1 MGCGENVTSNSVS
14 ISPEVPSKLLV
25 LACAVMEKELLPFQ
39 NGRLDFRFLDYG
51 LHLTPGNLTRVLQE
65 EIDRITERAYGGIV
79 LGYGLCSNGVVGLRA
94 THHPLVIPRVH
105 DCISLFLGS
114 SDRYQEEAT
123 KHPGTYYLTPGWIEK
138 GETPISKYNAY
149 ARSYNEEIAGWVLHE
164 EMKHYTRILLIDTGI
179 SPMSPYR
186 EIARQNAEF
195 LKISFQEL
203 QGAPSLFQRLVT
215 GSWGK
220 EFLIVDKGQSIE
232 QEMFLGP

>member
-1 MGCGENVTSNSVS
+1 MASNNASFNRDA
-14 ISPEVPSKLLV
+14 PSKLLV
-25 LACAVMEKELLPFQ
+25 LACAVMERELLPFQ
-39 NGRLDFRFLDYG
+39 NGRVDFRFLDYG
-51 LHLTPGNLTRVLQE
+51 LHLTPGNLTKVLQR
-65 EIDRITERAYGGIV
+65 EIDQVPEGVYDGIV
-79 LGYGLCSNGVVGLRA
+79 LGYGLCSNGVVGLQA
-94 THHPLVIPRVH
+94 INHPLVIPRVH

-123 KHPGTYYLTPGWIEK
+123 QHPGTYYLTPGWIEK
-138 GETPISKYNAY
+138 GETPLSKYHSY

-186 EIARQNAEF
+186 EIARRNAEF

-203 QGAPSLFQRLVT
+203 RGESDLFQRLVT

-220 EFLIVDKGQSIE
+220 DFLFLDKGKCVK
-232 QEMFLGP
+232 QEMFLDP

>member
-1 MGCGENVTSNSVS
+1 MASNDVS
-14 ISPEVPSKLLV
+14 FNREVPSRLLV
-25 LACAVMEKELLPFQ
+25 LACAVMERELLPFQ
-39 NGRLDFRFLDYG
+39 NGRVDFRFLDYG
-51 LHLTPGNLTRVLQE
+51 LHLTPGNLTKALQR
-65 EIDRITERAYGGIV
+65 EIDHVPEEGYDGIV
-79 LGYGLCSNGVVGLRA
+79 LGYGLCSNGVVGLHARNQ
-94 THHPLVIPRVH
+94 PLVIPRVH

-123 KHPGTYYLTPGWIEK
+123 QHPGTYYLTPGWIEK
-138 GETPISKYNAY
+138 GETPLSKYHSY
-149 ARSYNEEIAGWVLHE
+149 ARSYDEHIAGWVLHE

-186 EIARQNAEF
+186 EIARRNAEF

-203 QGAPSLFQRLVT
+203 RGASDLFQRLVT

-220 EFLIVDKGQSIE
+220 DFLIVDKGNCIK